1 MLLIGGGVLALVV
14 ANTLL
19 SASRIADQDRQVRML
34 SPKFL
39 GEDKG
44 GRPYTVTAK
53 DAVRDP
59 AHMERI
65 TLNHPHL
72 VLQSLNGDPPTIVDS
87 ILGLYNENSHMLA
100 LDGQVWLDD
109 GKKDLFQSEH
119 ALVNTDAGTVDGR
132 SPVVATGPIGR
143 TTADTYRILDRGADV
158 HFDGDVKSHLVN
170 Q

>member
-1 MLLIGGGVLALVV
+1 
-14 ANTLL
+14 
-19 SASRIADQDRQVRML
+19 
-34 SPKFL
+34 
-39 GEDKG
+39 
-44 GRPYTVTAK
+44 
-53 DAVRDP
+53 
-59 AHMERI
+59 
-65 TLNHPHL
+65 
-72 VLQSLNGDPPTIVDS
+72 
-87 ILGLYNENSHMLA
+87 MLA